1 MGKSRRNRANAARKD
16 PISKTVKPPSDPE
29 LAALRESK
37 ILPIVRDLQGSDP
50 KSRSAAARAIS
61 AVIQDARC
69 RKLLLREQIVQTIL
83 RQTLTDAA
91 LESRAAGWGILQT
104 LAHEEE
110 ADFCVHLYRQDVLS
124 AISFAAQAVSEKLSS
139 DFEKTPKVEQELV
152 LSIVSSLISLLTA
165 LAESQDN
172 ILEAVSANAV
182 ITDFLLALVSHDR
195 DDGLSSMRADA
206 LACVMV
212 LSEDNAALAAKI
224 VGSSPASF
232 GALRA
237 MKDSVSGEGVLACG
251 ILHNIFAVVQDEA
264 SASSPQ
270 DPSMSDAAII
280 PTLAQT
286 IASITPG
293 QGMANGGGWSSPMEY
308 QQLALEIL
316 ASIGTSL
323 PGSLGAAGEQPRK
336 AAPGPQQAKGD
347 AGDDDDDMM
356 DQDDAGEEAEGD
368 DDKDATGQGEEGD
381 DDDEMDADE
390 MLADMDMVT
399 GVDEDDDPAA
409 TISQTPVLQSLLQTA
424 IPQLNRTAVLA
435 GSDPSTLRLRSLAL
449 SALGNI
455 CWSVSLLD
463 FSHDSSSALRTA
475 CTPALA
481 SVWTLVVGPVLSS
494 DTADLELASRVTSL
508 AWALARSL
516 GDQTPL
522 ADGQH
527 RKFVALYQAT
537 RSAPAPDSASVS
549 DASDPF
555 QSPGVKCVGVL
566 GQLAQTPSLDLNREI
581 GTFLVSLVTSL
592 AQQQQQQQTP
602 VADAVEALNQL
613 FDIYANEEAEC
624 DRVFWESGFLASL
637 EGALPGCKTA
647 AKAVDKRTQTELR
660 TRADEA
666 LLNLNRFLA
675 YKRKHKPQ

>member
-1 MGKSRRNRANAARKD
+1 M
-16 PISKTVKPPSDPE
+16 
-29 LAALRESK
+29 
-37 ILPIVRDLQGSDP
+37 
-50 KSRSAAARAIS
+50 
-61 AVIQDARC
+61 
-69 RKLLLREQIVQTIL
+69 
-83 RQTLTDAA
+83 
-91 LESRAAGWGILQT
+91 
-104 LAHEEE
+104 
-110 ADFCVHLYRQDVLS
+110 
-124 AISFAAQAVSEKLSS
+124 
-139 DFEKTPKVEQELV
+139 
-152 LSIVSSLISLLTA
+152 TA
-165 LAESQDN
+165 LAESQDS
-172 ILEAVSANAV
+172 ILEAVSADAV
-182 ITDFLLALVSHDR
+182 ITNFLLALVSHDR
-195 DDGLSSMRADA
+195 DDGLRSMRVDA

-251 ILHNIFAVVQDEA
+251 ILHNIFAVMQDEA

-280 PTLAQT
+280 PTLTQT

-293 QGMANGGGWSSPMEY
+293 QGMANGGGWSSPLEY

-323 PGSLGAAGEQPRK
+323 PGSLGAAREQPRK

-347 AGDDDDDMM
+347 DGDDDDDMM

-368 DDKDATGQGEEGD
+368 DDKDAAGQGEEGDGD

-424 IPQLNRTAVLA
+424 VPQLNQTAVLA

-449 SALGNI
+449 AALGNI
-455 CWSVSLLD
+455 CWSVSLLE

-475 CTPALA
+475 CAPALA
-481 SVWTLVVGPVLSS
+481 SVWTSVVGPVLSS
-494 DTADLELASRVTSL
+494 DTTDLELASQVTSL

-537 RSAPAPDSASVS
+537 RSAPAPDPAGAG

-592 AQQQQQQQTP
+592 AQQQQTQTP

-624 DRVFWESGFLASL
+624 DRVFWEAGFLASL

-666 LLNLNRFLA
+666 VLNLNRFLA